1 MKKLLASLMVVTLAL
16 TACSTTGGSKNDGGS
31 SNSNFKTDSLTYSR
45 DFDLQ
50 RLDYVV
56 SDKNSDAEFTGNLI
70 NTLLENDR
78 LGKLSPSLAKEW
90 SSNDEKTVWTFK
102 LREGVKWYTNTGEE
116 YPKEVLAEDFV
127 TSLRHSA
134 EFKSNMSWIL
144 QGLIKGYAEYCDS
157 KLTDADWAKVGIKT
171 PDKYTVIYELEK
183 PAPYF
188 DTMASYLI
196 FAPIQKDFLE
206 SKGEGCK
213 LGSPDPKKCDFGTST
228 VDSILYCGPYLLA
241 KHQAKSEIEMVKND
255 NYWDK
260 DNVFM
265 KTIKVVYSDGSDQ
278 YEQVRGYE
286 AGIYPQVSLMATWK
300 DFDVYLEKYK
310 KYAYLSD
317 PNASAFG
324 TIFNMNRKSFKHT
337 NYAQDET
344 LRKNTR
350 EAVLN
355 ENFRKAYRAAFDA
368 VAWLGSNA
376 PEVVAKNQIRNIN
389 NFPDAGTGK
398 NGTYFELVEKAYE
411 ELTGKHVKLKD
422 GQYPWL
428 NKEEAL
434 KYIEAAKK
442 DGIVFPI
449 HLDIPVANQRKD
461 LINKAN
467 SIAQSVKENTDGQI
481 LVEPVLMDRDTLT
494 NVAFQLATPED
505 ADYDISTFSGWG
517 PDYADPKSF
526 CDIFSCKTGTYLK
539 NMGLGEADKDQEIKE
554 KLGMVEYTKM
564 IEEAD
569 KITGDMNARYEAYAK
584 ADAFL
589 IEKAFFLPNSQQTR
603 GLVASKA
610 VPYSR
615 VYSPY
620 GISSVSWKGYKL
632 QQTPV
637 TAEEHMKAYEEWEK
651 ARSESAK

>member
-1 MKKLLASLMVVTLAL
+1 MKKLAASLMVVVMAL
-16 TACSTTGGSKNDGGS
+16 TACSSPNSGNGGS
-31 SNSNFKTDSLTYSR
+31 SGNFKTDSLTMSE

-56 SDKNSDAEFTGNLI
+56 SNKNSDAKFSGNCI

-78 LGKLSPSLAKEW
+78 IGKLVPSLAKEW
-90 SSNDEKTVWTFK
+90 SSNEDKTVWTFK
-102 LREGVKWYTNTGEE
+102 LRDGLKWYTNTAEE
-116 YPKEVLAEDFV
+116 YPKPLTSADFV

-134 EFKSNMSWIL
+134 DFKSEMSGLL

-157 KLTDADWAKVGIKT
+157 KLTDEDWAKVGIKT
-171 PDKYTVIYELEK
+171 PDEHTVIYELEK

-188 DTMASYLI
+188 DTMTAYLV

-213 LGSPDPKKCDFGTST
+213 LGSPDPKKCEFGTST
-228 VDSILYCGPYLLA
+228 VDSILYCGPFILT
-241 KHQAKSEIEMVKND
+241 KHQAKSEIEMVKNE

-260 DNVFM
+260 DNVHL
-265 KTIKVVYSDGSDQ
+265 KSIKEIYSDGSDQ
-278 YEQVRGYE
+278 YETIRGYE
-286 AGIYPQVSLMATWK
+286 SGIYAQAGLLASWK
-300 DFDVYLEKYK
+300 DYDVYLEKYK
-310 KYAYLSD
+310 KYAFLTD
-317 PNASAFG
+317 PNATTFG
-324 TIFNMNRKSFKHT
+324 TIFNMNRKKFDHT
-337 NYAQDET
+337 NYAKDET

-350 EAVLN
+350 KAVLN

-376 PEVVAKNQIRNIN
+376 PEVVAKAQLRNIN

-398 NGTYFELVEKAYE
+398 NGTYFELVEKAYA
-411 ELTGKHVKLKD
+411 ELAGKHVKLQD

-442 DGIVFPI
+442 EGIVFPI
-449 HLDIPVANQRKD
+449 HLDIPVAETRKD

-481 LVEPVLMDRDTLT
+481 IVEPVLMDRDSLT

-526 CDIFSCKTGTYLK
+526 CDIYHAKTGVYLK
-539 NMGLGEADKDQEIKE
+539 NMGLGEGDKDQEIKDQI
-554 KLGMVEYTKM
+554 GMTEYTKL

-569 KITGDMNARYEAYAK
+569 KITSDLDARYEAYAK
-584 ADAFL
+584 ADALL
-589 IEKAFFLPNSQQTR
+589 IQKAFFLPNSQQTR
-603 GLVASKA
+603 GMA
-610 VPYSR
+610 VSRYVPHQR

-620 GISSVSWKGYKL
+620 GISNVSYKGAKL
-632 QQTPV
+632 QEQPV
-637 TAEEHMKAYEEWEK
+637 TAEELVKANTEWEK
-651 ARSESAK
+651 ERSEAAK